1 MNKYQTTIE
10 DLHLEE
16 YDNEVVEQ
24 FHFFLSSVP
33 MIRNLIDDNRPY
45 AKDLE
50 RDGDGKIIV
59 DITKP
64 HILENM
70 DYFRPAA
77 AYYEEHGFYTNLRP
91 NSNPSS
97 EYGKYIREEIRRCY
111 DGYVRPSDGEWIPG
125 DMYFYLNYC
134 QIELTK
140 KNSKGMA
147 YKTTAFPRIWEGT
160 YYQFHYIEQ
169 ARKNGHHAAEL
180 SRRGSGK
187 SYTVASMLSKR
198 FILGESATANKNVKC
213 FVTAYDKQYLTKDGI
228 LNKFVSYIDFC
239 AQNTQFPSRRL
250 KNSLDDMHWILG
262 YIDLNTGTRKGPL
275 NEVIGASSKDNE
287 SKMRGKRGCLIAIE
301 EFGSFPN
308 LLSLYGT
315 LRPSVEDG
323 DLVFG
328 MMLAIGT
335 AGDDESDFA
344 AAQEIMYNPKGY
356 NMNAVDN
363 VYDIEGRARPKFIY
377 FFPGYMN
384 REGCYDINGNSD
396 VTKALLQILAKRFV
410 IKYNT
415 TDLKT
420 IVKSV
425 TEVPITP
432 AEVILKSTKN
442 MFPVIDISERIAEI
456 DANPNFFNDVYVGD
470 FSMTSSGEVKFIIG
484 KATPIR
490 DFPLKDNKSEG
501 AVEIY
506 KMPEKNSEGKVFGN
520 RYIMGVDPYDD
531 DSSTTVS
538 LGSFYIIDMF
548 TDLIVAS
555 YTGRPVL
562 ANDFFEKCRRAA
574 IFYNATILYENN
586 KKGLFSY
593 FSMQNCLYL
602 LSDCPE
608 FLRDKDMIKGEL
620 YGNKLKGVNATMPIN
635 NYANTLIRNWMVKPY
650 IKIEKHDGE
659 ETEVQVMNL
668 YKIQDRA
675 LLKEALLFTPEINVD
690 RIRALGMAMLLR
702 EQRMILYGGEITQ
715 EKTEVHEKDYLGNDD
730 FFKNNY
736 ENKFASQKL
745 SFLESMDN

>member
-1 MNKYQTTIE
+1 
-10 DLHLEE
+10 
-16 YDNEVVEQ
+16 
-24 FHFFLSSVP
+24 
-33 MIRNLIDDNRPY
+33 
-45 AKDLE
+45 
-50 RDGDGKIIV
+50 
-59 DITKP
+59 
-64 HILENM
+64 
-70 DYFRPAA
+70 
-77 AYYEEHGFYTNLRP
+77 
-91 NSNPSS
+91 
-97 EYGKYIREEIRRCY
+97 
-111 DGYVRPSDGEWIPG
+111 
-125 DMYFYLNYC
+125 
-134 QIELTK
+134 
-140 KNSKGMA
+140 
-147 YKTTAFPRIWEGT
+147 
-160 YYQFHYIEQ
+160 
-169 ARKNGHHAAEL
+169 
-180 SRRGSGK
+180 
-187 SYTVASMLSKR
+187 
-198 FILGESATANKNVKC
+198 
-213 FVTAYDKQYLTKDGI
+213 
-228 LNKFVSYIDFC
+228 
-239 AQNTQFPSRRL
+239 
-250 KNSLDDMHWILG
+250 
-262 YIDLNTGTRKGPL
+262 
-275 NEVIGASSKDNE
+275 
-287 SKMRGKRGCLIAIE
+287 
-301 EFGSFPN
+301 
-308 LLSLYGT
+308 
-315 LRPSVEDG
+315 
-323 DLVFG
+323 
-328 MMLAIGT
+328 
-335 AGDDESDFA
+335 
-344 AAQEIMYNPKGY
+344 
-356 NMNAVDN
+356 
-363 VYDIEGRARPKFIY
+363 
-377 FFPGYMN
+377 
-384 REGCYDINGNSD
+384 
-396 VTKALLQILAKRFV
+396 
-410 IKYNT
+410 
-415 TDLKT
+415 
-420 IVKSV
+420 
-425 TEVPITP
+425 
-432 AEVILKSTKN
+432 
-442 MFPVIDISERIAEI
+442 
-456 DANPNFFNDVYVGD
+456 
-470 FSMTSSGEVKFIIG
+470 MTSSGEVKFIIG

-659 ETEVQVMNL
+659 ETEVQVINL
-668 YKIQDRA
+668 YKIRDRA